1 MRCSFFKSDFITL
14 PLPPLF
20 ILENQSEEF
29 VFQQMRF
36 CTLLH
41 KLHKCFGD
49 LYSIRDSVCNSLP
62 SESVATLNALARVY
76 AQVVEL
82 SMQVLE
88 CYHQNLKRT
97 DSMDVKSN
105 EVKTVV
111 VEGLCF
117 LSKIRYLL
125 NTNQGRSSSSKGRS
139 KNQEKNTYGSSMI
152 LVLGE
157 QLDTA
162 EPLDVL
168 LQACRVISENFGLRD
183 ESIVGKH
190 KLLKC
195 LAVVAYS
202 IGSVK
207 YEKGDM
213 DNVEIYI
220 ETSCRHWIEWATHAK
235 SLDKYESSS
244 PSQNVWSV
252 SRLDTRF
259 SFLSTCMYAKGKWN
273 DALLALAKAIFYSPM
288 IEQECPHHLVRKY
301 VHMVYDIEKK
311 MTDKTVERLSSELAA
326 SVTPNCLIALK
337 DFNGNL
343 SPKAS
348 LRIMNYELEVHT
360 EHLLKNTE
368 ELYHLIEGCE
378 RQQDTEESAL
388 KQSSLR
394 SKLIEIAV
402 SVESSLAIMGH
413 MNDCI
418 VEKGGSN
425 MKRSATVLSGRASSE
440 LDGIVLETELNY
452 IVCLSSLARYFAHAQ
467 LAIHYTFH
475 TLESVRFSRKLE
487 NRSKMLME
495 HVFDSIKK
503 LLKIL
508 VTHALP
514 VSESVAPE
522 FSLSQQQIKM
532 YFRTCLEDDYKAPLS
547 LFLIDV
553 SHDLLA
559 ALAVHLKGIVPSFR
573 TSKESIAEDAND
585 KAQRCHR
592 KSAPTGGSELEIPY
606 GEDFLKAHQS
616 VGVFILYSLAYAC
629 SMQVVLSVERFRMVE
644 RLNTNNDIWKG
655 IAEGSASC
663 QNAHESEKS
672 AHETEFTQEFSG
684 TLDACKMFHE
694 KTSLSKTLLETC
706 LACIELHASTR
717 TCGDFTIDKHIVHAR
732 VLPLLKALDSVWQL
746 AFVEDDVTMEVRILL
761 AMSFLSGQFDMQLQ
775 AFRKKI
781 RNGNKVCG
789 NLPNTDYMAI
799 FLLAQ
804 SCYRPHAQLL
814 YDQLS
819 DTNKEKGVVDQSEN
833 VLKSLAVC
841 ALADG
846 AEEYGKYLDV
856 ERATSSVHEDKQSHW
871 SSTDTVSEPWFQKT
885 LCMSASADAYMKRLD
900 IDTAL
905 KYARSSYKIAAH
917 AVQTTQEGFGR
928 WVALKVCTKNLI
940 QISRCWDASG
950 NGVNAKGFLQKALKL
965 TARAP
970 FLSTI
975 LMLNRLLAEVMCK
988 RENTDEARQY
998 VDQAQ
1003 AIDSI
1008 SKCTSDRHV
1017 GFMFDVR
1024 RYESAMLHVTRGDL
1038 CLAASLPEKSVSC
1051 YNDAIDDV
1059 TDEGMDFAK
1068 MLYPWIRARCSR
1080 GSSPVVPSFSKASCS
1095 LQNQMCGV
1103 AYSRKG
1109 RALSMHPHLGDAYA
1123 CFQHASRRLSQCS
1136 EYHHLS
1142 WSLYYEAL
1150 ACLQQQSSTSKV
1162 EGLECSAIGRA
1173 KKLFLESLGYCV
1185 AASKISSN
1193 GMNVDDERA
1202 EVHCPRLRRKL
1213 CRHLSLMVTSV
1224 EHSLLKS
1231 ALLFE
1236 SIGNTVDSTITQV
1249 STRSP
1254 DNEGNDSID
1263 NVVGDFMLGIDMG
1276 VGNTKAY
1283 SDAVGVRE
1291 WFAQLMRQ
1299 HLQIIQILPEDWT
1312 ACALCTVEC
1321 CSTRYLT
1328 ISRIHVNSSMPTVL
1342 QIPIDKGSME
1352 AMDMVGQILD
1362 ASQKILKPSSETTD
1376 WCSTQKKDW
1385 WDQRYKMDEDLGKSL
1400 ACLEREWLGPWR
1412 GLLVGRLASPSRERA
1427 LRLVATHVEDNMR
1440 QHALGVAD
1448 HSRSKGSS
1456 KSRKRALSSS
1466 SCFPGCQD
1474 YLYLLLIGA
1483 AEGLFPFEFSVRIF
1497 GSNFLLFAL
1506 LVPCLHACSVSC
1518 FWGFDV
1524 RTISIRQCYGYRRC
1538 IGLDIRAP
1546 ANDFEFAS
1554 YFWTQQYYFK

>member
-1 MRCSFFKSDFITL
+1 
-14 PLPPLF
+14 
-20 ILENQSEEF
+20 
-29 VFQQMRF
+29 
-36 CTLLH
+36 
-41 KLHKCFGD
+41 
-49 LYSIRDSVCNSLP
+49 
-62 SESVATLNALARVY
+62 
-76 AQVVEL
+76 
-82 SMQVLE
+82 MQVLE
-88 CYHQNLKRT
+88 CYHKHLKRT

-139 KNQEKNTYGSSMI
+139 KIQEKNTYGSSMI

-162 EPLDVL
+162 EPLDIL

-183 ESIVGKH
+183 ESIVGKY

-202 IGSVK
+202 IGSIK

-244 PSQNVWSV
+244 PPQNVWSV

-259 SFLSTCMYAKGKWN
+259 SFLSTCMYAKGKWSE
-273 DALLALAKAIFYSPM
+273 ALLALAKAIFYSPM

-301 VHMVYDIEKK
+301 VHMIYDIERK
-311 MTDKTVERLSSELAA
+311 MTDTTIERLSSKLAA

-337 DFNGNL
+337 DLNGNL

-388 KQSSLR
+388 KQSSLG

-402 SVESSLAIMGH
+402 SVESSLAIIGH
-413 MNDCI
+413 KSDFI
-418 VEKGGSN
+418 VGKRGSN
-425 MKRSATVLSGRASSE
+425 MERSATVLSGRASSE

-487 NRSKMLME
+487 NHSKMLME

-532 YFRTCLEDDYKAPLS
+532 YFRTCLENDYKAPLS

-559 ALAVHLKGIVPSFR
+559 ALAVHLKGIVQSFR

-585 KAQRCHR
+585 KTQRCHH
-592 KSAPTGGSELEIPY
+592 KSTPTGGSELEIPY

-616 VGVFILYSLAYAC
+616 VGVCILYSLAYAC

-644 RLNTNNDIWKG
+644 RVNTNNDIWKG
-655 IAEGSASC
+655 LAEGSASC

-672 AHETEFTQEFSG
+672 AHETEFSPEFSG

-694 KTSLSKTLLETC
+694 KTNLSKSLLETC
-706 LACIELHASTR
+706 LACIELHASTTG
-717 TCGDFTIDKHIVHAR
+717 TCGNFIVEKQQIVNTR

-746 AFVEDDVTMEVRILL
+746 AFVEDDVMMEVRILL
-761 AMSFLSGQFDMQLQ
+761 AMSFLSCQFDMELQ

-799 FLLAQ
+799 FLLAR

-819 DTNKEKGVVDQSEN
+819 DSNKEKEEHQSEN
-833 VLKSLAVC
+833 VLKTLAVC

-846 AEEYGKYLDV
+846 TEEQGKYVDV
-856 ERATSSVHEDKQSHW
+856 ERATSSVHEDKQSHR

-905 KYARSSYKIAAH
+905 KYARNSYKIAAH
-917 AVQTTQEGFGR
+917 AVQTTQEGLGR
-928 WVALKVCTKNLI
+928 WVALKVCTRNLI

-988 RENTDEARQY
+988 REGTDEARHY
-998 VDQAQ
+998 LDQAE

-1017 GFMFDVR
+1017 GMFDVR

-1038 CLAASLPEKSVSC
+1038 FLEASLPEKSVSC
-1051 YNDAIDDV
+1051 YDYAIDDV
-1059 TDEGMDFAK
+1059 TDEGMDFTK

-1080 GSSPVVPSFSKASCS
+1080 GSSPVAPSFSKASCS
-1095 LQNQMCGV
+1095 LQNQMCGIS
-1103 AYSRKG
+1103 YSRKG

-1136 EYHHLS
+1136 EYHNLS

-1150 ACLQQQSSTSKV
+1150 ACLQQSSTSKV

-1173 KKLFLESLGYCV
+1173 KKLFLESLRYCV

-1193 GMNVDDERA
+1193 GMNVDDERT

-1213 CRHLSLMVTSV
+1213 CRHLSLMVTSI

-1236 SIGNTVDSTITQV
+1236 SIGNTVDSTITAV
-1249 STRSP
+1249 STYSP
-1254 DNEGNDSID
+1254 DEGNGSID
-1263 NVVGDFMLGIDMG
+1263 NVVGDFMLGIDMD
-1276 VGNTKAY
+1276 VDSTKAC
-1283 SDAVGVRE
+1283 SDAIGVRE
-1291 WFAQLMRQ
+1291 WLAQLMRQ
-1299 HLQIIQILPEDWT
+1299 HLQIIKILPEDWA
-1312 ACALCTVEC
+1312 ACALCTVDC

-1328 ISRIHVNSSMPTVL
+1328 ISRIHASSIMPTVL

-1352 AMDMVGQILD
+1352 AMDMVDQILD

-1376 WCSTQKKDW
+1376 WCSSQKKDW

-1427 LRLVATHVEDNMR
+1427 LRLLAIHVEDKMR
-1440 QHALGVAD
+1440 QHAHGVTD
-1448 HSRSKGSS
+1448 HPRSKGPS
-1456 KSRKRALSSS
+1456 KSKKRALSSS
-1466 SCFPGCQD
+1466 SNFSGCQD
-1474 YLYLLLIGA
+1474 FLYLLLIGA
-1483 AEGLFPFEFSVRIF
+1483 AEGFVFLEYS
-1497 GSNFLLFAL
+1497 SNILFAL
-1506 LVPCLHACSVSC
+1506 LVPCMHFPFHV
-1518 FWGFDV
+1518 FWGYDI

-1546 ANDFEFAS
+1546 TNEFEFAS
-1554 YFWTQQYYFK
+1554 YFWTWQHYFKRLLEA